1 MMTSPAKD
9 AAARQARSGL
19 IVTLIGLV
27 SLGALYVQALAFTPI
42 ERLQGAA
49 QKIFYIHVPA
59 AITAEM
65 AFVLVG
71 LASVFFLFL
80 RDPRLDRFAE
90 ASAEVGLAFTVVVL
104 TTGPIWGKPIWGAWW
119 VWDARLTTTLF
130 LFFLFIGYLLLRGAV
145 PNRES
150 RGRYA
155 AVLGICGAVLVP
167 FNHLTVYLFRTQ
179 HPDPIVLKPEAPSLP
194 PEMLKTWVL
203 GVVVFLFLYVGLM
216 MQRYALS
223 ALREAAEESH
233 ASR

>member
-1 MMTSPAKD
+1 MPTTEGT
-9 AAARQARSGL
+9 ARQARAGL

-27 SLGALYVQALAFTPI
+27 LLAGLYVQALAFTPL
-42 ERLQGAA
+42 ERAQGAA

-59 AITAEM
+59 AITAEL
-65 AFVLVG
+65 AFILVG

-90 ASAEVGLAFTVVVL
+90 SSAEVGVAFTVIVL
-104 TTGPIWGKPIWGAWW
+104 TTGPLWGKPIWGAWW

-145 PNRES
+145 PSPET

-179 HPDPIVLKPEAPSLP
+179 HPDPIVLKPDAPSLP
-194 PEMLKTWVL
+194 PEMLRTWLL
-203 GVVVFLFLYVGLM
+203 GVAVFLLLYVGLL
-216 MQRYALS
+216 MQRYALG
-223 ALREAAEESH
+223 AMRQAAEDAH